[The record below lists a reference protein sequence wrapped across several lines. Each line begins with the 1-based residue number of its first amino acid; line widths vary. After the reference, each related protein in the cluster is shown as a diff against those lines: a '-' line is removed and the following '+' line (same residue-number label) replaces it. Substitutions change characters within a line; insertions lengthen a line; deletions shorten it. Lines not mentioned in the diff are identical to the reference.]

1 MLVGHQKQWD
11 FLRKSAELDKL
22 SHAILF
28 SGQNKIG
35 KRTLALEFVKF
46 LNCNSSQAPC
56 QKCRSCL
63 DIENKRYP
71 DLVFIKP
78 EDKTA
83 SIQIS
88 QIRNLITKLSL
99 KPYSASLKV
108 GLIDK
113 AHTMTRE
120 AQSCFLKL
128 LEEPKGKT
136 LLILITEY
144 PEAILPTI
152 ISRVQTLRFSPVK
165 KEEIRKYLQ
174 KRGVSQ
180 QKAKELSSVSLGK
193 PGLALDFLK
202 NPEKLEE
209 RNQAVSDLLKLK
221 DLNFSSRF
229 TYAKNLS
236 VSAGGVEQVLN
247 VWLDYLRR
255 ILVLKT
261 EKKDFISSFKDY
273 PFLKLKKF
281 VEKIQSTL
289 FLFSTTNVN
298 PKLAIENLLIE
309 L

>member
-99 KPYSASLKV
+99 KPYSAS
-108 GLIDK
+108 
-113 AHTMTRE
+113 
-120 AQSCFLKL
+120 Q
-128 LEEPKGKT
+128 EPKGKT